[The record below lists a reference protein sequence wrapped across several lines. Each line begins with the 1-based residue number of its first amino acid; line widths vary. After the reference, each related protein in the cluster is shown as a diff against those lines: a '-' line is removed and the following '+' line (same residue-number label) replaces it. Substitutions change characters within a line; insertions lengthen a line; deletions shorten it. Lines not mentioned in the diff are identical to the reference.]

1 MKTKISSYPSKVDV
15 RSYFSDVNLMN
26 AGMLKEHRTLMSAKR
41 YQEASERLHESGIDY
56 YSAELFNYLE
66 DCVYKIGQILQHK
79 ASTPSRPIYTSDPGD
94 VELYTIWISNTEI
107 EE

>member
-1 MKTKISSYPSKVDV
+1 MKTKVSQFPGKIDG
-15 RSYFSDVNLMN
+15 RSYFSNVSLMN
-26 AGMLKEHRTLMSAKR
+26 QGMLSEHHNLMSAKR
-41 YQEASERLHESGIDY
+41 YQEASSRLHESGIDY

-79 ASTPSRPIYTSDPGD
+79 VSTPSRPIYSPTPGD
-94 VELYTIWISNTEI
+94 VELNSIWISNTEI